1 MSKLKNFKEIHYGK
15 TPNDLLNDS
24 RISLKAKGLFGYMQS
39 KPDSWDFTIS
49 SLSACLKEG
58 ENAIETAIK
67 ELSTFGW
74 IKVSNFQNEKGQWDS
89 EYQLFAN
96 PYKISPKGEKPTPD
110 FPAPVFPTPENHP
123 SYKER
128 ERKKD
133 YKEGGGEQPAKKE
146 IGRSFNSSVLDYL
159 LDQIPE
165 LTGYPGL
172 RPIVE
177 SLEQR
182 EDYKPY
188 IQFVRVNKKPKIFE
202 ITGWRKWFYE
212 DYLSSQYTQK
222 TKREEG
228 TTWTDEEYIAFM
240 KKQGMEKYI

>member
-1 MSKLKNFKEIHYGK
+1 MSKLKNATNFTIV
-15 TPNDLLNDS
+15 PNDLLNSPD
-24 RISLKAKGLFGYMQS
+24 ISLKAKGLWAFIKS
-39 KPDSWDFTIS
+39 KPDGWDFSANRIADQTRDGVDSVKSGLQELEAANYLRRAKAVNEYGQFEGYDYEIS
-49 SLSACLKEG
+49 DLPFSQEGKTVDGKSTDGKTVDGKTTDKVIKKEQ
-58 ENAIETAIK
+58 ERSSKK
-67 ELSTFGW
+67 E
-74 IKVSNFQNEKGQWDS
+74 VVVD
-89 EYQLFAN
+89 
-96 PYKISPKGEKPTPD
+96 P
-110 FPAPVFPTPENHP
+110 PE
-123 SYKER
+123 
-128 ERKKD
+128 
-133 YKEGGGEQPAKKE
+133 KKE
-146 IGRSFNSSVLDYL
+146 IGRSFDSSVLDYL

-188 IQFVRVNKKPKIFE
+188 IQFVRVHKKPKIFE

-228 TTWTDEEYIAFM
+228 TTWTDEEYILFM
-240 KKQGMEKYI
+240 KRQGMEEYI